1 MFSVININHLIGASL
16 SERDESLNTPLI
28 WACRSVPL
36 LYTFTISTTNL
47 FYFCSRNG
55 HTDMADLLLDLDVP
69 MNDLNV
75 NDNNAYLVCA
85 AFGQLTAMKFLLER
99 GVPISTANANGTT
112 ALLFAAMNGNL
123 GTPIVI

>member
-1 MFSVININHLIGASL
+1 
-16 SERDESLNTPLI
+16 
-28 WACRSVPL
+28 
-36 LYTFTISTTNL
+36 
-47 FYFCSRNG
+47 
-55 HTDMADLLLDLDVP
+55 MADLLLDLDVP

-99 GVPISTANANGTT
+99 GVPVNTANANGTT